1 MFQEMWIPIVCLGEI
16 SFFMIL
22 NPFFHC
28 YFYVCSNAAAIF
40 SAVIVLFNRCFC
52 VNSTQWFMTFKTKT
66 HSNLIFFVFN
76 VKFPID
82 IHFFKDFDNAIG
94 INQAILLVN
103 IFDNKLDSTGS
114 DGDFYS
120 KSFYSLF
127 QFFSFAALPP
137 CKYYKNKDFS
147 MISEETWWESW
158 EQMLNPLMPG
168 SNKRS

>member
-1 MFQEMWIPIVCLGEI
+1 MNTLLKDVSGGVIPIVCLGEI

-28 YFYVCSNAAAIF
+28 CFYLCSNAAAIF
-40 SAVIVLFNRCFC
+40 SAMVVLFNRCFC
-52 VNSTQWFMTFKTKT
+52 VNSTQWFLACKTKN

-82 IHFFKDFDNAIG
+82 VHVFVSSLTIGNAIG

-103 IFDNKLDSTGS
+103 IFDSKLDSTGN

-120 KSFYSLF
+120 KSFNSLF
-127 QFFSFAALPP
+127 QFFFFAALPP

-147 MISEETWWESW
+147 MISEET
-158 EQMLNPLMPG
+158 
-168 SNKRS
+168 